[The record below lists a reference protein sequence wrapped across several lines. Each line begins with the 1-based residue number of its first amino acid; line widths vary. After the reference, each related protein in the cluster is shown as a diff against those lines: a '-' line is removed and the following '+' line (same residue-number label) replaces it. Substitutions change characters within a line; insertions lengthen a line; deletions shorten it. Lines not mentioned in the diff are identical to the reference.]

1 MRRTELLKSTPFRLA
16 LIFSG
21 LFLVS
26 FVVAGILAYQII
38 RADLDERLDRTIG
51 ETFQLISQSFGESDL
66 EDLVSTVESYVAA
79 SQDTGRVFYLGDRAG
94 RRLAGNVSV
103 ADVGAGLSTVNG
115 GAFDLEPGSRFRVLN
130 GAVGENRLI
139 VGMSYDETDELGNVA
154 LTSFV
159 WAGAL
164 AGLFAITAGVV
175 LAGTVQKRLHAIAD
189 TMTSVGRGELMARIP
204 LRGSGDDVDVLAAQV
219 NVALER
225 LAALV
230 DGMRQVSMD
239 IAHDLKTPLNRLSMT
254 IEAAS
259 EKAERGEDNAAEL
272 VRAQEES
279 KQLNTTFEALLR
291 IAQLES
297 GARKSRF
304 VEVSISEILA
314 VLVEAYADVAS
325 EQGQELLYRSSIGA
339 AKVFGDR
346 DLLTQLFANLIENAI
361 RHATGSPTIEMAVSG
376 TPAGIEVSVSDGG
389 PGIPATERDKVFQR
403 LYRLEKSRTTPG
415 SGLGLSMVKAIADLH
430 GATISLSSA
439 NPGLAVTVNFP
450 AANGQTI

>member
-21 LFLVS
+21 LFLAS
-26 FVVAGILAYQII
+26 FVVAGMLAYQII

-79 SQDTGRVFYLGDRAG
+79 SRDTGRVFYLGDREG
-94 RRLAGNVSV
+94 RRLAGNVRV
-103 ADVGAGLSTVNG
+103 ADVGAGLSTVDG
-115 GAFDLEPGSRFRVLN
+115 VALDLEPESRFRVFN
-130 GAVGENRLI
+130 GPVGENRLI

-154 LTSFV
+154 LSSFV

-164 AGLFAITAGVV
+164 ASLVAIAAGVV

-259 EKAERGEDNAAEL
+259 EKAERGEDNVAEL
-272 VRAQEES
+272 VRAQEEG
-279 KQLNTTFEALLR
+279 KQLNATFEALLR

-304 VEVSISEILA
+304 VDVSISDILA
-314 VLVEAYADVAS
+314 VLVEAYADVAA
-325 EQGQELLYRSSIGA
+325 EHGQELRYRSAIGA
-339 AKVFGDR
+339 ADKVFGDR

-361 RHATGSPTIEMAVSG
+361 RHATGSATIEMTVSR
-376 TPAGIEVSVSDGG
+376 TPGGIEVSVSDQG
-389 PGIPATERDKVFQR
+389 PGIPAAERDKVFQR

-415 SGLGLSMVKAIADLH
+415 SGLGLSLVKAIVDLH
-430 GATISLSSA
+430 GAQIRFGDHH
-439 NPGLAVTVNFP
+439 PGLEVVVAFARP
-450 AANGQTI
+450 